1 MRCFLAVDL
10 DDGLKEKVADVQNGL
25 VDFDVNLVSKEN
37 LHFTLKF
44 LGEVNEE
51 LIEEVKSKARKIAS
65 SFSPFSID
73 ITGMGVFPDINH
85 IRVVWIGAKQLY
97 ALQKAVDDTLA
108 DIFDREENIV
118 PHLTLARV
126 RSPGDKDALRN
137 FIEANKNADI
147 GTMAV
152 RGIKLKGSVV
162 TKKGPVYEDAEIF
175 SLKQVVR

>member
-10 DDGLKEKVADVQNGL
+10 DDVLKEKVADIQKGL
-25 VDFDVNLVSKEN
+25 AHFDAKFVEKEN

-51 LIEEVKSKARKIAS
+51 VIEDVKSKARKIAS

-73 ITGMGVFPDINH
+73 INGMGVFPNLNY
-85 IRVVWIGAKQLY
+85 IRVVWVGAKQLY

-108 DIFDREENIV
+108 DIFGREENIV

-126 RSPGDKDALRN
+126 RSSGYKDALRN
-137 FIEANKNADI
+137 FIEANKDADI
-147 GTMAV
+147 GTMTV
-152 RGIKLKGSVV
+152 RGIKLKCSVV
-162 TKKGPVYEDAEIF
+162 TKKGPVYEDVEIF
-175 SLKQVVR
+175 SLE

>member
-10 DDGLKEKVADVQNGL
+10 DGGLKEKVADIQKGL
-25 VDFDVNLVSKEN
+25 AGFDVNLVSKEN

-51 LIEEVKSKARKIAS
+51 VIEEVKSKARKIAS

-73 ITGMGVFPDINH
+73 INGMGAFPSLNYA
-85 IRVVWIGAKQLY
+85 RVVWIGAKQLY

-108 DIFDREENIV
+108 DIFGREENIV

-126 RSPGDKDALRN
+126 RSSGDKDALRN
-137 FIEANKNADI
+137 FIEASKNVGI
-147 GTMAV
+147 GTMV
-152 RGIKLKGSVV
+152 VGEIKLKISVV
-162 TKKGPVYEDAEIF
+162 TRKGPVYEDVEIF
-175 SLKQVVR
+175 SLE